1 MQNTATPLAMADS
14 PISRLIRQ
22 MAKAVSGKPAEA
34 PAKKKGFSLF
44 G

>member
-1 MQNTATPLAMADS
+1 MQITATPLTLTDS

-22 MAKAVSGKPAEA
+22 MAKSVSGQPEA
-34 PAKKKGFSLF
+34 PAKKKSFSLF